1 MDLGTAY
8 TVLVALD
15 GSSGRIGRLWVRRQP
30 HERRSRRLLL
40 VGGDR
45 AKKQL
50 GSVKGWLALHNDAV
64 MTLLFLAFGVNL
76 IANGIP
82 TLT

>member
-1 MDLGTAY
+1 LHWTAAA
-8 TVLVALD
+8 VALVVFVFV
-15 GSSGRIGRLWVRRQP
+15 GSLTNAGSVA
-30 HERRSRRLLL
+30 SYL

-50 GSVKGWLALHNDAV
+50 DSVKGWLALHNDAV